1 MASYNRNGWLDTAM
15 EQVRCKSER
24 KVIRS
29 ELLGHLEDKEQS
41 FLDAGMD
48 PRTAAKAAVEAM
60 GDPVEVGK
68 ALNQAH
74 PAFFGKLYT
83 LAKVVI
89 ILLCAVFLISM
100 IDYVARYG
108 GFGAILQNYPLKV
121 VATDPYECGGEDVI
135 ILNVDREPIKLSG
148 YTVKVAQAYWS
159 PETPTGEKNVL
170 EIDVKVS
177 NPRPWA
183 RTPLFMRRLE
193 ADGYSEEALM
203 LYVCLSNG
211 HRIGAGQYA
220 AMDSAGEVHVY
231 RPMDLQYDNLDDR
244 RYWDSWYF
252 TFVLTGVDLG
262 DAVTLYHPDHKELTM
277 TFKVEVA

>member
-108 GFGAILQNYPLKV
+108 GFGGMLQNYPLKV
-121 VATDPYECGGEDVI
+121 VAADPYECGGEDVI
-135 ILNVDREPIKLSG
+135 ILNVDQASVRLSG
-148 YTVKVAQAYWS
+148 YTVEVTQAYWS
-159 PETPTGEKNVL
+159 TEMQTGEKNVL

-193 ADGYSEEALM
+193 ADGYSEDELK
-203 LYVCLSNG
+203 LCVCLSNG
-211 HRIGAGQYA
+211 QRIRGGHSA
-220 AMDSAGEVHVY
+220 AMDSSGEVHVY
-231 RPMDLQYDNLDDR
+231 RLMDLQYDNLYYL

-252 TFVLTGVDLG
+252 TFVLTGVEYG
-262 DAVTLYHPDHKELTM
+262 DTVTLYHPDHRELTM
-277 TFKVEVA
+277 TFEVEVA